1 MTLQDKEKIVVSQ
14 FALVDLAG
22 SERTNRTG
30 NYGERLREAGED
42 LFYTGNICLKHAFSK
57 LGHG

>member
-30 NYGERLREAGED
+30 NYGERLREAGKE
-42 LFYTGNICLKHAFSK
+42 LFYTVNIV
-57 LGHG
+57 